1 LGSRFWQT
9 LRLGLK
15 SLLLHKLRSGLAILG
30 IFIGVTA
37 VIWLVAMGEGVSY
50 QAQQQIKDLGANN
63 IIVRSTKPPSDVT
76 RGGGFVIA
84 YGLLRDDYDRIVAN
98 VPTLLQAV
106 PMREIRQEARY
117 LDKVTDVTVV
127 GCTSKYQEM
136 NNLRIARGRFLSDKD
151 LEQSDNVAVIGDRT
165 AQELF
170 PYEDPIGQFVQIE
183 RTFYVI
189 VGQTESKTPA
199 GGIGGSLAAK
209 DYNLDIYIPLST
221 LRKRIGDMVVTSRA
235 GSREGEQVQLSQI
248 TVTVHDLSEVDE
260 TADIVKNLLQRY
272 HPNVDYSIVVP
283 KELLQQAQVLQM
295 MFNLLLVLIAGIA
308 LLVGGIGIMN
318 IMLATVTERT
328 REIGIRRALG
338 AKQFDIVAQFLS
350 ETVVLS
356 ATGGLLGVFF
366 GFLCHPAVTGARQ
379 VMRQLF
385 PEVIASLPSNIQQLE
400 PRIAPW
406 SIVAAFLISVGVGV
420 VFGIYPAQRAA
431 KMDPIE
437 ALRHE

>member
-1 LGSRFWQT
+1 MPSRLLQT

-50 QAQQQIKDLGANN
+50 QAQQQIKELGANN

-76 RGGGFVIA
+76 RGGGFIIS

-106 PMREIRQEARY
+106 PMREIRKEARY
-117 LDKVTDVTVV
+117 RDKVTDVSVV
-127 GCTSKYQEM
+127 GCTAKYLEM
-136 NNLRIARGRFLSDKD
+136 NNLRISRGRFLSDKD
-151 LEQSDNVAVIGDRT
+151 KDDNVAVIGDTT
-165 AQELF
+165 AHELF
-170 PYEDPIGQFVQIE
+170 PYEDPIGQSVQIE
-183 RTFYVI
+183 KDFYVI
-189 VGQTESKTPA
+189 VGQTESKSPS

-221 LRKRIGDMVVTSRA
+221 LHGRIGDQVITSRA
-235 GSREGEQVQLSQI
+235 GSREGEKVELSQI
-248 TVTVHDLSEVDE
+248 TATVHDLSEVDE
-260 TADIVKNLLQRY
+260 TAEVIKSLLQKS
-272 HPNVDYSIVVP
+272 HANVDYTIVVP

-338 AKQFDIVAQFLS
+338 AKQRDIVSQFLS

-366 GFLCHPAVTGARQ
+366 GFLCRPAIVGARA

-385 PEVIASLPSNIQQLE
+385 PDVIASLPSNIQQLE

-420 VFGIYPAQRAA
+420 VFGLYPAQRAA